1 MAENKRELRYK
12 KIGFLGEGQYAMVYK
27 ADDVLENKIV
37 AIKKIKMSMY
47 DEYNEGVNLSAIRE
61 IKALKNITHENIIKL
76 FDVFGTKNNINLV
89 YDYMETDLLKIIED
103 PHSVLS
109 PSNLKSYMLMSLR
122 GLEFL
127 HYRFILH
134 RDLKPSN
141 LLIDR
146 KGILKLGDLGLARS
160 FGHRR
165 PMTSLVVTRWYR
177 APELLYGARHY
188 GVGID
193 TWSMGCILCEMLKR
207 LFLCYSINNRDKSFW
222 SQIN

>member
-134 RDLKPSN
+134 RVF
-141 LLIDR
+141 R
-146 KGILKLGDLGLARS
+146 
-160 FGHRR
+160 
-165 PMTSLVVTRWYR
+165 
-177 APELLYGARHY
+177 
-188 GVGID
+188 
-193 TWSMGCILCEMLKR
+193 
-207 LFLCYSINNRDKSFW
+207 
-222 SQIN
+222 